1 MKLVDITPY
10 FHSKS
15 GGIRR
20 YILEKVKYLE
30 GKDIE
35 HVLIIPGKEKK
46 VYRIWSTKVYQ
57 IPSFPIP
64 MSGGYR
70 FFGSFKDIK
79 EILRMEKP
87 NVVELGGTYIPIT
100 HLRSQR
106 YKLIVFYHADVRTDA
121 SLLPIPEKLKEKLI
135 NFTLTKKLSFA
146 DFIITPSTRQEEFLK
161 QNGFEKVQTVN
172 LGVDTHV
179 FNTSTRDHRLSR
191 MLGIMD
197 HTFKVIYAG
206 RLSPEKGIDILLDVI
221 DIMDPSLFYFLIAGD
236 GPLKGKV
243 ERFAQRRP
251 NVSYLGYIQNEEELS
266 RIYASC
272 DIYISAS
279 TSETY
284 GLSFLEAQACGCLL
298 VAPDLG
304 LETQPFK
311 DFLVKTP
318 DTESFYDALI
328 RAANAQSFLMREKV
342 SSHIKENFSWE
353 RCFEK
358 LLEVYSL
365 VDEQVFKIES
375 G

>member
-20 YILEKVKYLE
+20 YLLEKVKYLD

-35 HVLIIPGKEKK
+35 HVLIIPGKERK
-46 VYRIWSTKVYQ
+46 VYRIGSTKVYQ

-79 EILRMEKP
+79 EILNMEKP

-100 HLRSQR
+100 HFRSER
-106 YKLIVFYHADVRTDA
+106 YKIIVFYHADVRTDA

-135 NFTLTKKLSFA
+135 DFTLTKRLSLA
-146 DFIITPSTRQEEFLK
+146 NLIITPSTRQEEFLR

-172 LGVDTHV
+172 LGVDTNV
-179 FNTSTRDHRLSR
+179 FNTSKRDHYLGR
-191 MLGIMD
+191 MLGIKD
-197 HTFKVIYAG
+197 YNFKVVYAG
-206 RLSPEKGIDILLDVI
+206 RLSPEKRIDILLEVI
-221 DIMDPSLFYFLIAGD
+221 DIMDPAFFHFLIVGD
-236 GPLKGKV
+236 GPLRGRV
-243 ERFAQRRP
+243 EKFAQKRP
-251 NVSYLGYIQNEEELS
+251 NVSYLGYIQKEEDLS
-266 RIYASC
+266 KIYASC
-272 DIYISAS
+272 DVYISAS

-311 DFLVKTP
+311 DFLVKRP
-318 DTESFYDALI
+318 NTESFYDALVK
-328 RAANAQSFLMREKV
+328 AANAQSFFMREKV
-342 SSHIKENFSWE
+342 SSYIRENFSWE

-365 VDEQVFKIES
+365 VGEQVCR
-375 G
+375 